1 MNLCQAKRI
10 LVLEDEQELN
20 DSIDLVMTMAGH
32 SVSVALNS
40 NTAFSMIAG
49 CHKVGNPFDLLITDI
64 RLPGLSGI
72 ELIDKVMKEGI
83 TLPFIAISAFGDS
96 DTLADLERRHC
107 FGFLSKPFTPDQL
120 VDLTERFFTKTQ
132 VLAKEQADDL
142 ADV

>member
-40 NTAFSMIAG
+40 NTAFSMISG

-64 RLPGLSGI
+64 RLPGISGI
-72 ELIDKVMKEGI
+72 ELVDKVMKEGI
-83 TLPFIAISAFGDS
+83 SLPFIAISAFGDR
-96 DTLADLERRHC
+96 DTLADLEQRHC
-107 FGFLSKPFTPDQL
+107 FGFLNKPFTPDQL
-120 VDLTERFFTKTQ
+120 VDLTEKFFTKTP
-132 VLAKEQADDL
+132 VFTKKTG
-142 ADV
+142 